1 MIGMFTDGRYP
12 IVTGGAVIYDASM
25 IKHRG
30 GERRGP
36 MAVGAIPGCGYMVIR
51 LTNGHQAVVTGC
63 AVIHDTGMI
72 KHPGGK
78 ATSLVTDTA
87 ILGGGNMIHWFAD
100 G

>member
-51 LTNGHQAVVTGC
+51 LTGGH
-63 AVIHDTGMI
+63 
-72 KHPGGK
+72 
-78 ATSLVTDTA
+78 
-87 ILGGGNMIHWFAD
+87 
-100 G
+100 